1 MSLVLSR
8 QSAPRAAA
16 LAAWLAVLLAGVA
29 GPPPASAADSAVF
42 VMYHRFGEDD
52 IPLTNTPLEQF
63 EAHLNELKSGG
74 YTVLPVP
81 EIVAAL
87 KAGKPLPDRTVG
99 IAIDDAYSSA
109 YQEAWP
115 RLAAAG
121 FPFTLF
127 VATDAV
133 DKGFRGIMTW
143 DQIRELAAAGVTIGH
158 HGAAHAHMAFAAAE
172 TNAADIA
179 KATHRFVEELGRRP
193 DLFAYPYGEYSRE
206 LRDAVAARGF
216 TAAFGQH
223 SGVAWR
229 NGDMFALPRFALNE
243 RWGVI
248 KRFRLIVN
256 TLPLPVTEVSP
267 SDTLLG
273 PNPPPFGFTVA
284 EGLDNLDRLNCYA
297 SGQGAVAVE
306 RLGARRFE
314 ARLAEPF
321 PPGRARVN
329 CTLPGPDRRWR
340 WFGMQFVV
348 PGR

>member
-1 MSLVLSR
+1 M
-8 QSAPRAAA
+8 
-16 LAAWLAVLLAGVA
+16 
-29 GPPPASAADSAVF
+29 F

-52 IPLTNTPLEQF
+52 IPVTNIRLEQF
-63 EAHLNELKSGG
+63 EAHLDELKTGG

-87 KAGKPLPDRTVG
+87 KTGKPLPDRTVG
-99 IAIDDAYSSA
+99 ITIDDAYGSV
-109 YQEAWP
+109 YREAWP
-115 RLAAAG
+115 RLKEAG
-121 FPFTLF
+121 FPFTVF

-133 DKGFRGIMTW
+133 DMGLRGIMTW

-158 HGAAHAHMAFAAAE
+158 HGAAHAHMAFADAG

-179 KATHRFVEELGRRP
+179 KATRRFSEELGRRP
-193 DLFAYPYGEYSRE
+193 DLFAYPYGEYGSE
-206 LRDAVAARGF
+206 LHAAVMAEGF
-216 TAAFGQH
+216 AAAFGQH
-223 SGVAWR
+223 SGASWR
-229 NGDMFALPRFALNE
+229 GSDMFGLARFAMNE

-248 KRFRLIVN
+248 ERFRQIAN
-256 TLPLPVTEVSP
+256 ALPLPVAEVAP

-284 EGLDNLDRLNCYA
+284 EGLGNLDLLMCYA
-297 SGQGAVAVE
+297 SGQGAVAIE

-314 ARLAEPF
+314 VRLAEPF

-329 CTLPGPDRRWR
+329 CTLPGPAGRWR

-348 PGR
+348 PAP